1 MRGEETA
8 SKTDS
13 AFSSELKDSSCEKG
27 VFDDRPGKGN
37 VSLKLVFVV
46 RVEFGWIADVLVG
59 ER

>member
-1 MRGEETA
+1 M
-8 SKTDS
+8 DS
-13 AFSSELKDSSCEKG
+13 PFSSEFKDSSCEKG